1 MNQPEVG
8 RGGERGARELGPP
21 ASCAA
26 DGRAFPM
33 TGCAE
38 PDRLP
43 WPCLQ
48 RGCSIDEI
56 KEAAKRAGDAS
67 KDWMSG
73 SSEHAPRA
81 MEVTVTITE
90 ELYIDTKRALEETLG
105 VGKQRNEK
113 ALDHVQHTGDTARL
127 QDAGLPQDAK
137 ASIASAAQTSNN
149 RTMADANMA
158 QHAADGNHSGIGS

>member
-1 MNQPEVG
+1 MG
-8 RGGERGARELGPP
+8 
-21 ASCAA
+21 
-26 DGRAFPM
+26 
-33 TGCAE
+33 GCAE
-38 PDRLP
+38 PDPLLL
-43 WPCLQ
+43 PCLQ

-90 ELYIDTKRALEETLG
+90 ELYVDTKRALDETLG

-113 ALDHVQHTGDTARL
+113 ALDHVQHTGDGTRL
-127 QDAGLPQDAK
+127 QDEDLSQEAK
-137 ASIASAAQTSNN
+137 ASIAAAAQSSNDS
-149 RTMADANMA
+149 TMAEDT
-158 QHAADGNHSGIGS
+158 AADKNASGV

>member
-1 MNQPEVG
+1 MG
-8 RGGERGARELGPP
+8 
-21 ASCAA
+21 
-26 DGRAFPM
+26 
-33 TGCAE
+33 GCAE
-38 PDRLP
+38 PDPLP
-43 WPCLQ
+43 LPCLQ

-90 ELYIDTKRALEETLG
+90 ELYVDTKRALDETLG

-113 ALDHVQHTGDTARL
+113 ALDHVQHTGDGTRL
-127 QDAGLPQDAK
+127 QDEDLSQEAK
-137 ASIASAAQTSNN
+137 ASIAAAAQSSNDS
-149 RTMADANMA
+149 TMAEDT
-158 QHAADGNHSGIGS
+158 AADKNASGV

>member
-1 MNQPEVG
+1 MHPLARVGAGMLQRIATTQHSWLPALSCASIRFIHSNVRVMGQPE
-8 RGGERGARELGPP
+8 
-21 ASCAA
+21 
-26 DGRAFPM
+26 
-33 TGCAE
+33 
-38 PDRLP
+38 
-43 WPCLQ
+43 

-90 ELYIDTKRALEETLG
+90 ELYVDTKRALDETLG

-113 ALDHVQHTGDTARL
+113 ALDHVQHTGDGTRL
-127 QDAGLPQDAK
+127 QDEDLSQEAK
-137 ASIASAAQTSNN
+137 ASIAAAAQSSNDS
-149 RTMADANMA
+149 TMAEDT
-158 QHAADGNHSGIGS
+158 AADKNASGV